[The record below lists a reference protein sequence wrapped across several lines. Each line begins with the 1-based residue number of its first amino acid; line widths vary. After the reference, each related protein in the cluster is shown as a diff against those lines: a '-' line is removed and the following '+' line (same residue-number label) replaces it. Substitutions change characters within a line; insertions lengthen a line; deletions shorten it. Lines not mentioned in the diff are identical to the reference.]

1 MNQELILILS
11 SIKNTKLMCTRYSIY
26 CHGIECENC
35 ILAPVYEK
43 KYYNDLVMQMGE
55 RIL

>member
-11 SIKNTKLMCTRYSIY
+11 SIKNTKFMCTRYSIE
-26 CHGIECENC
+26 CPGVECENC

-43 KYYNDLVMQMGE
+43 KYYSDHLMKMGE